1 MPRQE
6 TIFRESTA
14 EVIIEVLKTY
24 DRSYA
29 QEVFR
34 GISTEAQSALAATLE
49 IDKNYEAV
57 DIPAPDSSEYEGFL
71 WNELCDAAL
80 EDVRQS
86 PSLLSF
92 FVVGEAKAGKTEDLF
107 ISADWPSAEA
117 FAKARLGN
125 YL

>member
-6 TIFRESTA
+6 TFFRESA
-14 EVIIEVLKTY
+14 AEIVIEVIKTY

-34 GISTEAQSALAATLE
+34 GISGDAQSALAATLE

-57 DIPAPDSSEYEGFL
+57 DIPAPDSTEYEDFL
-71 WNELCDAAL
+71 WNELSDAAL
-80 EDVRQS
+80 EDARQS
-86 PSLLSF
+86 PTLVSF
-92 FVVGEAKAGKTEDLF
+92 FVVGETKAGKSEDLF

-117 FAKARLGN
+117 FARARLGN

>member
-1 MPRQE
+1 MPKQE
-6 TIFRESTA
+6 TFFRESAA
-14 EVIIEVLKTY
+14 EIVIEVLKTY

-34 GISTEAQSALAATLE
+34 GISSETQNAVAATLE

-57 DIPAPDSSEYEGFL
+57 DIPAPDSSEYEEFL

-86 PSLLSF
+86 PSLVSF
-92 FVVGEAKAGKTEDLF
+92 FVVGETRAGKTEDLF